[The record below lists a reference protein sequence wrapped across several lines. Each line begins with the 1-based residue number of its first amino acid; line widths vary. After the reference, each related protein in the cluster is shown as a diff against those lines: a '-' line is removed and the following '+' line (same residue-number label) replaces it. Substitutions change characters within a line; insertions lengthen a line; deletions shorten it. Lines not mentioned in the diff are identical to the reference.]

1 MGTLDKTNTFL
12 AGNKIRLTIPTG
24 SSDLTLYNNT
34 PKYCCSLTYK
44 PLDVNQS
51 VVNTDLGTIWLIDKD
66 KDSNNGIDIILPNNP
81 ENLDAEVTIALYAYD
96 PTMGVDIT
104 TNEPKEKTKASGNKT
119 IYVFANQAPTLSID
133 SINWTNDDNYPA
145 TIVYNITPGLVNPS
159 SWASASASW
168 QSYWDAFQSCF
179 ETDSNYIEATMSLV
193 YSSVP
198 NFATKDSILIA
209 TTSISNFQINFSI
222 PSSEVSDANK
232 TWYFKTTIQYRDP
245 SDYYNVYGSEVKS
258 DSKILPPNTPQLQIQ
273 KNGIKVNV
281 VKTNTNNSAAI
292 QVRKTENN
300 TAAGYNLALYD
311 DTRTGSNLNNNPN
324 IGFFDNNGLVA
335 DMRTS
340 DSALELKHCGRNY
353 YDIIVTTSD
362 LNALTPSSISAT
374 DISATNAS
382 ISNATITSLNVTH
395 ITNGEIPVGGIY
407 KGASQPSYG
416 TWEQITDVVLID
428 SGFFTLSSLP
438 SNFDYSNLLGSGQ
451 TYSFANLYY
460 NATTK
465 SNYSINS
472 NSFQITDDSGD
483 KVLQYTIPND
493 TIIKKVKI
501 RISLSGHFYNNSIG
515 YIYFNSNSGWYQ
527 QQNLVYLD
535 GSYNTATTELEKYNF
550 NEINSLF
557 LPTKFLVHSATP
569 SNTYY
574 VPCLNT
580 VGCTCTIEVYGYPK
594 QWRRTG

>member
-24 SSDLTLYNNT
+24 SSDLTLYNST

-66 KDSNNGIDIILPNNP
+66 KDSNNGLDIILPNNP
-81 ENLDAEVTIALYAYD
+81 ENLDAEVTVALYAYD
-96 PTMGVDIT
+96 PTMGVNIT

-159 SWASASASW
+159 GWTNASASW

-198 NFATKDSILIA
+198 NFATESTISIA
-209 TTSISNFQINFSI
+209 TTSISNFQVSFSI

-245 SDYYNVYGSEVKS
+245 SAYYNVYGSKVES

-281 VKTNTNNSAAI
+281 VKTDTNNSAAI
-292 QVRKTENN
+292 QVRKTETN
-300 TAAGYNLALYD
+300 TSAGYNLALYD
-311 DTRTGSNLNNNPN
+311 DTRTGGDLNNHPN
-324 IGFFDNNGLVA
+324 IGFFNNNVLAA

-340 DSALELKHCGRNY
+340 DSALKLKHRGRNY
-353 YDIIVTTSD
+353 YDTIVTTSD

-580 VGCTCTIEVYGYPK
+580 VGCTCTIEVYGYPN
-594 QWRRTG
+594 QWRRIG